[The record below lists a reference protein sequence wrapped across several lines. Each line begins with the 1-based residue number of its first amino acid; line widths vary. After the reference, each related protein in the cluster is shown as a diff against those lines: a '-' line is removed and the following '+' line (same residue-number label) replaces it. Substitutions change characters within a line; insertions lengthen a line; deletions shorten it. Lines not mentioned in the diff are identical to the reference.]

1 MKARYFVLALAAA
14 FSANAV
20 AGEDIIGALS
30 QETGLSARQVKMVVG
45 PRSGHAAY
53 LASYDQV
60 QRQFVRTVGWE
71 RYEAL
76 LTRQEAAPD
85 ADADADTRVAQ
96 DGQDERPEG

>member
-1 MKARYFVLALAAA
+1 MKARYFVLAMATA

-30 QETGLSARQVKMVVG
+30 EETGLTVRQVKMVVG

-60 QRQFVRTVGWE
+60 QRRFVATVGQD
-71 RYEAL
+71 RYDEL
-76 LTRQEAAPD
+76 LVGRSAAPAQPDDARVAHLEEAAD
-85 ADADADTRVAQ
+85 S
-96 DGQDERPEG
+96 PEG

>member
-30 QETGLSARQVKMVVG
+30 EETGLTERQVKMVVG
-45 PRSGHAAY
+45 ARSGHAAY

-60 QRQFVRTVGWE
+60 QRRFVRSVGQD

-76 LTRQEAAPD
+76 LARQQAEPVGAEEARLAQ
-85 ADADADTRVAQ
+85 VAQ
-96 DGQDERPEG
+96 EQPEG